1 MDNNRSLSRRGF
13 FSDIVRDALKLTRDV
28 KRNIDE
34 GRRISDALA
43 SFDDLPIASTY
54 PKELFAEEARRLG
67 IDIDAMDEKEA
78 IRRIVSRGMDV
89 DQADS

>member
-13 FSDIVRDALKLTRDV
+13 FRDVVKDVLKLTRDV
-28 KRNIDE
+28 KRNLDE
-34 GRRISDALA
+34 GRRISDALS

-67 IDIDAMDEKEA
+67 IDIDALDEKEA
-78 IRRIVSRGMDV
+78 IRRIVSLRLE
-89 DQADS
+89 QQKA

>member
-13 FSDIVRDALKLTRDV
+13 FSDIVKDVLKLTRDV
-28 KRNIDE
+28 KRNLDE
-34 GRRISDALA
+34 GRRISDALS

-67 IDIDAMDEKEA
+67 IDIDALDEKEA
-78 IRRIVSRGMDV
+78 IRRIVSLRLE
-89 DQADS
+89 QEKA